1 MFVEYIN
8 YKRCQCKN
16 KNNKVCMLKQYKLF
30 IYNNKRV
37 CTLHFK
43 ILFEKYI
50 IIIQKIYRSYK
61 SRKKLKYFYI
71 RLPDDIQY
79 KIKYFINEEFYIKKF
94 NNNLKKVVNNKI
106 KNFVNKYFN
115 LLDDKSINYPINNID
130 KYLLEKYFIIENY
143 RIFYKY
149 NSLISIHIKDLV
161 KLLANI
167 IFVYHS
173 DLKKYYYINNININT
188 ILYDLTEIDGAIR
201 FYIYHKMNF
210 W

>member
-50 IIIQKIYRSYK
+50 ITIQKIYRSYK
-61 SRKKLKYFYI
+61 SRKKLNYFYI

-79 KIKYFINEEFYIKKF
+79 KIKYFINEEFHIKKF

-115 LLDDKSINYPINNID
+115 LLDDKSSNYPINNID
-130 KYLLEKYFIIENY
+130 KYLIEKYSIIENY

-167 IFVYHS
+167 IFTYHN
-173 DLKKYYYINNININT
+173 DLKEYYFINNINIYT